1 MDVCNRNIAI
11 AVILRVLVDLS
22 LSLSLSLFRAREI
35 ASVAAVFMLL
45 FAVSAVEHKKCK
57 NDKI

>member
-11 AVILRVLVDLS
+11 AVILRVLVD